1 MLALIRRHHPLARI
15 AAFAVLFAAIF
26 SGAGIART
34 LHSLVAHGGGTCG
47 TVVCLRNLDGNP
59 DGNPSRSIGGTL
71 APCDETRASGACGI
85 DAITRA
91 VRGHAHG
98 TPGHGHDHRDGGDH
112 RDHRHQPHDCAI
124 CLELALLV
132 PALSLVA
139 PFVAFSESVAL
150 ADEPIRT
157 RWTSPTAP
165 DVCAA
170 RPPPFRA

>member
-1 MLALIRRHHPLARI
+1 MFALVRRHHPIARI

-26 SGAGIART
+26 SGAGVART
-34 LHSLVAHGGGTCG
+34 LHVLIAHGGGACG
-47 TVVCLRNLDGNP
+47 TIVCDGKSTATP
-59 DGNPSRSIGGTL
+59 AATAACDG
-71 APCDETRASGACGI
+71 TRATSACGL

-98 TPGHGHDHRDGGDH
+98 DHDHNHDH
-112 RDHRHQPHDCAI
+112 DRNHHHQPHDCAI

-132 PALSLVA
+132 PGLSLVA
-139 PFVAFSESVAL
+139 PFVPFSEQVAL

-157 RWTSPTAP
+157 SWTSPAAP
-165 DVCAA
+165 EVCAA

>member
-47 TVVCLRNLDGNP
+47 TVVCGETLDRTRGHTT
-59 DGNPSRSIGGTL
+59 GGAL
-71 APCDETRASGACGI
+71 APCDGTRASGACGI

-98 TPGHGHDHRDGGDH
+98 EPDGGHGHCDGGDH

-139 PFVAFSESVAL
+139 PFAAFSESVAL

-157 RWTSPTAP
+157 RWTSPAAP
-165 DVCAA
+165 EVCAA